1 MSTAGIDPQL
11 VSFIEAIAA
20 AWARHPAL
28 DTLSP
33 TQARQVA
40 EAVRA
45 PWAKGGPDM
54 AATRELAVSFG
65 EGSVRI
71 RVHLPSA
78 GAPLPALVYAHG
90 GGWTIFSLDTHDR
103 LMREYAAAAG
113 IAVVGVDYSLSPE
126 AKFPRAIEE
135 TAAVV
140 RWLARQGGEV
150 GIDGGRLA
158 LGGDSAG
165 AHVSVAA
172 ALMLRD
178 AGEGGLLAG
187 LVLNYGTF
195 DDDFSRPSYRR
206 YGGGEYTLSGEEMV
220 TFWHQHLSEDRAAG
234 NPLARPLRA
243 RLAGLPPALLVV
255 TELDPLHD
263 DSMAMADALAAAGVE
278 AEARVYPGT
287 THGFLEAMS
296 VAEVSRRAIAETARW
311 LAARLHARS
320 ERDV

>member
-1 MSTAGIDPQL
+1 MGAAIDPQL
-11 VSFIEAIAA
+11 LPFIEGIAA

-33 TQARQVA
+33 VEARKVA

-45 PWAKGGPDM
+45 PWTKGGPQM
-54 AATRELAVSFG
+54 AATRELAVPAG
-65 EGSVRI
+65 AGSVRI
-71 RVHLPSA
+71 RAHLPSTGKA
-78 GAPLPALVYAHG
+78 LPALIYAHG

-103 LMREYAAAAG
+103 LMREYAAEAG

-140 RWLARQGGEV
+140 RWLAGHGTQL
-150 GIDGGRLA
+150 GIDGARLA

-165 AHVSVAA
+165 AHISAAA

-178 AGEGGLLAG
+178 AGAGGLLAG

-195 DDDFSRPSYRR
+195 DDDFSQPSYRS
-206 YGGGEYTLSGEEMV
+206 YGGGEYTLSRDEMV
-220 TFWHQHLSEDRAAG
+220 TFWEQHLPQDRAVAE
-234 NPLARPLRA
+234 PLARPLRA

-263 DSMAMADALAAAGVE
+263 DSMAMAAALDAAGVE

-296 VAEVSRRAIAETARW
+296 VADVSRRAIAETARW
-311 LAARLHARS
+311 LAGRLGS
-320 ERDV
+320 GRDV

>member
-1 MSTAGIDPQL
+1 MATPRIDPEL
-11 VSFIEAIAA
+11 LLFIDGVAA
-20 AWARHPAL
+20 AYGEHPPF

-33 TQARQVA
+33 AEARRVA

-45 PWAKGGPDM
+45 PWAKGGPAM
-54 AATRELAVSFG
+54 AETREIVVPFG
-65 EGSVRI
+65 DGGVRI
-71 RVHLPSA
+71 RVHRPVDGVA
-78 GAPLPALVYAHG
+78 LPALVYVHG

-113 IAVVGVDYSLSPE
+113 VAVVGVDYSLSPE

-140 RWLARQGGEV
+140 RWLASRGADV

-165 AHVSVAA
+165 AHISAAA

-178 AGEGGLLAG
+178 AGEGGLISG
-187 LVLNYGTF
+187 LVLNYGVF
-195 DDDFSRPSYRR
+195 DDDFSRPSYAR
-206 YGGGEYTLSGEEMV
+206 YGGGDYTLSAAEMRK
-220 TFWHQHLSEDRAAG
+220 FWRDHLPDDGAKDNS
-234 NPLARPLRA
+234 LARPLRA
-243 RLAGLPPALLVV
+243 RLDGLPPAFLAI

-263 DSMAMADALAAAGVE
+263 ESVAMAAALDEAGVAVE
-278 AEARVYPGT
+278 AVVYLGA

-296 VAEVSRRAIAETARW
+296 VAGVSRRAIADTARW
-311 LAARLHARS
+311 LAARLQR
-320 ERDV
+320 

>member
-1 MSTAGIDPQL
+1 MGAAIDPQL
-11 VSFIEAIAA
+11 LPFIEGIAA

-33 TQARQVA
+33 AEARKVA

-45 PWAKGGPDM
+45 PWTKGGPRM
-54 AATRELAVSFG
+54 AATRELSVPVG
-65 EGSVRI
+65 DGSVRI
-71 RVHLPSA
+71 RVHLPSTGKA
-78 GAPLPALVYAHG
+78 LPALVYAHG

-103 LMREYAAAAG
+103 LMREYAAEAG
-113 IAVVGVDYSLSPE
+113 MAVVGVDYSLSPE
-126 AKFPRAIEE
+126 AKFPRAVEE

-140 RWLARQGGEV
+140 RWLAGHGTQL
-150 GIDGGRLA
+150 GIDGARLA

-165 AHVSVAA
+165 AQISIAV

-195 DDDFSRPSYRR
+195 DDDFSRPSYSR
-206 YGGGEYTLSGEEMV
+206 YGGGEYTLSRDEMV
-220 TFWHQHLSEDRAAG
+220 TFWDQHLPQDRAVAD
-234 NPLARPLRA
+234 PLARPLRA

-263 DSMAMADALAAAGVE
+263 DSMAMAAALDTAGVE

-296 VAEVSRRAIAETARW
+296 VADVSRKAIAETARW
-311 LAARLHARS
+311 LAGRLGS
-320 ERDV
+320 GRDV

>member
-1 MSTAGIDPQL
+1 MGAAIDPQL
-11 VSFIEAIAA
+11 LPFIEGIAA

-28 DTLSP
+28 DTLSHAE
-33 TQARQVA
+33 ARKVA

-45 PWAKGGPDM
+45 PWTKGGPRM
-54 AATRELAVSFG
+54 AATRELSVPVG
-65 EGSVRI
+65 DGGVRI
-71 RVHLPSA
+71 RVHLPSTGKA
-78 GAPLPALVYAHG
+78 LPALVYAHG

-103 LMREYAAAAG
+103 LMREYAAEAG
-113 IAVVGVDYSLSPE
+113 MAVVGVDYSLSPE

-140 RWLARQGGEV
+140 RWLAGHGTQL
-150 GIDGGRLA
+150 GIDGARLA

-165 AHVSVAA
+165 AQISIAA

-195 DDDFSRPSYRR
+195 DDDFSRPSYSR
-206 YGGGEYTLSGEEMV
+206 YGGGEYTLSRDEMV
-220 TFWHQHLSEDRAAG
+220 TFWDQHLPQDRAVAD
-234 NPLARPLRA
+234 PLARPLRA

-263 DSMAMADALAAAGVE
+263 DSMAMAAALDAAGVE

-296 VAEVSRRAIAETARW
+296 VADVSRRAIAETARW
-311 LAARLHARS
+311 LAGRLGS
-320 ERDV
+320 GRDV

>member
-1 MSTAGIDPQL
+1 MSGATIDPQL
-11 VSFIEAIAA
+11 APFIEGVAA
-20 AWARHPAL
+20 AWARHPPF

-33 TQARQVA
+33 A
-40 EAVRA
+40 EAREAAETVRA
-45 PWAKGGPDM
+45 PWAQGGPAM
-54 AATRELAVSFG
+54 ATTRELAVPFG
-65 EGSVRI
+65 REGVRI
-71 RVHLPSA
+71 RAHLPST
-78 GAPLPALVYAHG
+78 GKPLPALVYLHG

-135 TAAVV
+135 TAAVL
-140 RWLARQGGEV
+140 RWLAAHGEEL
-150 GIDGGRLA
+150 GIDGDRLA
-158 LGGDSAG
+158 LAGDSAG
-165 AHVSVAA
+165 AHISAAA
-172 ALMLRD
+172 ALMLREAD
-178 AGEGGLLAG
+178 EGSLLAC

-206 YGGGEYTLSGEEMV
+206 YGGGEYTLSRDEMV
-220 TFWHQHLSEDRAAG
+220 AFWRQHLPEDGAAG

-243 RLAGLPPALLVV
+243 RLDGLPPTLLGV
-255 TELDPLHD
+255 TEIDPLHD
-263 DSMAMADALAAAGVE
+263 DSMAMAAALRAAGVA

-311 LAARLHARS
+311 LVGRLHAAG
-320 ERDV
+320 